1 MKNWQ
6 RVSSFGFFTD
16 VYEADRHQL
25 RLWQK
30 DTEHLWQLMNDETCK
45 EVKAT
50 EYYAP
55 DEVEEAQAWASRLI
69 DGEPEFPADG
79 VDLVAPDLGASI
91 DADIKRELQKPDGD
105 GWTKYT
111 GGGCPVNHGTKIII
125 RNQAGEEFPNSVNV
139 AGFFAWGKPN
149 FQVTHYKVIEEP
161 KQEELGLIDE
171 MGVIGILVQMV
182 HDNSTLNG
190 NERLAALAWLQLKE
204 DELP

>member
-111 GGGCPVNHGTKIII
+111 GGGCPVNHGTKI
-125 RNQAGEEFPNSVNV
+125 
-139 AGFFAWGKPN
+139 K
-149 FQVTHYKVIEEP
+149 EP